1 MTPTQPI
8 LKVENLQ
15 VNYGDFRAIEGASLE
30 VEGGKIVSVI
40 GANGSGKSTL
50 LNAICGM
57 LKPVSGKVFFE
68 GKPITGMRP
77 DKLVTM
83 GISLVPE
90 GGQVFQSLTILEN
103 LLMGAYIPSARKN
116 RNELLKKVY
125 RLFPVL
131 EEKATQLAGNLSGG
145 QRQMLA
151 VGRALMSNPKL
162 IIFDEISLGLAPT
175 VIKDIYAQIKLI
187 NQEGT
192 TIILVEQ
199 DVRRSLK
206 TSDVSYILLNGRIVL
221 SGKSK
226 ELTADDVRSAYFG
239 V

>member
-1 MTPTQPI
+1 LTPTQPI